1 MIPNELIDFLRQLS
15 VGQLEVV
22 YENLTCTK
30 ECISVP
36 PPPSLMT
43 ADYLVL
49 LLCTFPYLELL
60 DELLKYETSDGITLH
75 SELANLYQKCLC
87 MESQEQLLRTLLRK
101 HHSFGHRMNLFE
113 QHATTIDWME
123 EPFERLVGV
132 LAYNNVGFLMEVDR
146 TWSIERPMIVVR
158 ASDTLATRWVK
169 LFGEVAY
176 NKYPTQFETEYCQY
190 TYQTG
195 HYDHPLQLLF
205 ERYTP
210 SIKEQREAWNQ
221 ALQNLCSMDAE
232 TQITGRNQLLSVI
245 KDSSSVQQKLLFL
258 TQRNPSAVDIP
269 TNFELELC
277 SRHSMVSMLWLYT
290 YLNLNPQDLPNASP
304 GISLNDYNRLMTPIR
319 ELFDPI
325 WDCVLDS
332 VEEPSDS
339 ELLPE

>member
-15 VGQLEVV
+15 IGQLEVV
-22 YENLTCTK
+22 YENLTCK
-30 ECISVP
+30 RECISVP
-36 PPPSLMT
+36 APPSLMT

-60 DELLKYETSDGITLH
+60 DELLKYQTSDGITLH

-132 LAYNNVGFLMEVDR
+132 LAHNNVGFLMEVDR
-146 TWSIERPMIVVR
+146 TWSIDRPMIVVR

-169 LFGEVAY
+169 LFGEMAY
-176 NKYPTQFETEYCQY
+176 NRYPTQFETEYCQY
-190 TYQTG
+190 TYQTA

-205 ERYTP
+205 EQYTP
-210 SIKEQREAWNQ
+210 GVKQQRDQWNQ
-221 ALQNLCSMDAE
+221 ALKMLCSLNSEA
-232 TQITGRNQLLSVI
+232 QITGRDQLLSVI
-245 KDSSSVQQKLLFL
+245 KVNPSIQQDLLFL
-258 TQRNPSAVDIP
+258 TQRNPSAVDSS

-277 SRHSMVSMLWLYT
+277 SRHSVVSMLWLYT
-290 YLNLNPQDLPNASP
+290 YLNMNPQDLPKNSSN
-304 GISLNDYNRLMTPIR
+304 ISTTEYNRLMTPLR
-319 ELFDPI
+319 TLFDPI
-325 WDCVLDS
+325 WDCVLHS
-332 VEEPSDS
+332 VEEPSDL
-339 ELLPE
+339 ELLSE